1 LYLVQPCQAAVM
13 AEGIDPAVLAGRQAV
28 VGFPARVDESNAAR
42 IGEQLLMALDGGAGV
57 VIADLSATASCD
69 RAGIDRLARAYQQ
82 ALVRQAELRLVVTG
96 PVVRQMVSAEGLD
109 RLVAVYPSLEA
120 AVAAGVP
127 DGPSTA
133 DDPVV
138 SARAPQWPARLRAGR
153 GDGSGPAWLDEA
165 ILRQLI
171 DALDDGIAL
180 ADDQGR
186 MVLANRRLAA
196 MFGYV
201 PGELTGQFVEA
212 LVPAGLR
219 EAHRKDRAAYAL
231 EPVQRP
237 MADRPRLVGVRR
249 DGATVPVTITL
260 SPVLTA
266 NGHLVLAVVKDTTQS
281 RQWNDLAS
289 LVRAATAEQAQHSQE
304 LFERVVGS
312 LFRTGL
318 SMQAAASLPTDA
330 ARERIGEALERLDET
345 IHEIRDHVF
354 RPQRHSRDSTTPS

>member
-1 LYLVQPCQAAVM
+1 
-13 AEGIDPAVLAGRQAV
+13 
-28 VGFPARVDESNAAR
+28 
-42 IGEQLLMALDGGAGV
+42 MALDGGAGV
-57 VIADLSATASCD
+57 VIADMSATASCD
-69 RAGIDRLARAYQQ
+69 RAGIDTLGRAYQG

-120 AVAAGVP
+120 AVAARVP
-127 DGPSTA
+127 DGRPTA
-133 DDPVV
+133 DDPV
-138 SARAPQWPARLRAGR
+138 SGRAPQWPTRLRAGR
-153 GDGSGPAWLDEA
+153 GDGLGPAWLDEA

-180 ADDQGR
+180 TDDEGR

-196 MFGYV
+196 MFGYA

-219 EAHRKDRAAYAL
+219 EAHRRDRAAYVL

-260 SPVLTA
+260 SPVPTA
-266 NGHLVLAVVKDTTQS
+266 NGQLVLAVVKDATQA
-281 RQWNDLAS
+281 RRWDDLAS
-289 LVRAATAEQAQHSQE
+289 LIGAAAAEQAQHSQE

-318 SMQAAASLPTDA
+318 SMHAAASLPTDA

-354 RPQRHSRDSTTPS
+354 RSQRHSRDSTTTS